1 MAWAVRQVPEHLSAA
16 LGTSLIP
23 VINYS
28 EPSANSVFLCLS
40 VREIM
45 VKPVD
50 AWLLPDG
57 VADVLP
63 AEAVRLEALRRRLL
77 DRFASWGYALV
88 FPPLMEYLDSLLT
101 GSGRDLED
109 LTFKITDQLS
119 GRLMGVRADMTPQ
132 VARLDAHCLP
142 VAGPARYC
150 YAGTLLQTRPTGLSA
165 SRCPVQIGAELYGHA
180 GVESDIEVIRLM
192 LDALTLAGARDIH
205 LDLGHVGI
213 FRALAAAAG
222 LDADAEGRL
231 QDILARKSLPEWAAE
246 LPQLTAVTAALQ
258 PLPTLCG
265 DISVLARAAA
275 VWAVAPAAVQ
285 QALSDLQSV
294 VTALQASHP
303 QVTLYVDLGE
313 LRGYHYHTG
322 LVFAA
327 YVPGQRSEV
336 AKGGRY
342 DHVGEAFGRARPAT
356 GFSADLKQWL
366 DFDATPLPARGILAP
381 SGDDAALRAAV
392 AAARASGERVVQQLP
407 GVSLDGIAAGCDR
420 ELIFEAGCWQARPLA
435 S

>member
-1 MAWAVRQVPEHLSAA
+1 
-16 LGTSLIP
+16 
-23 VINYS
+23 
-28 EPSANSVFLCLS
+28 
-40 VREIM
+40 M

-63 AEAVRLEALRRRLL
+63 VEAARLESLRRRLL

-101 GSGRDLED
+101 GSGQDLED

-119 GRLMGVRADMTPQ
+119 GRMMGVRADMTPQ

-142 VAGPARYC
+142 VTGPARYC
-150 YAGTLLQTRPTGLSA
+150 YAGTILQARPTGLSA

-192 LDALTLAGARDIH
+192 LDGLLLAGARNIT

-213 FRALAAAAG
+213 FRAFMQS
-222 LDADAEGRL
+222 ADASQLAECQL
-231 QDILARKSLPEWAAE
+231 QGILARKSLPEWHE
-246 LPQLTAVTAALQ
+246 Q
-258 PLPTLCG
+258 LPTLVENAEVVTALAPLPDLCG
-265 DISVLARAAA
+265 DASVLARASRL
-275 VWAVAPAAVQ
+275 WASAPAAVAD
-285 QALSDLQSV
+285 ALADMQMV
-294 VTALQASHP
+294 VSALHVSHP
-303 QVTLYVDLGE
+303 QVALYVDLGE

-327 YVPGQRSEV
+327 YVAGQRSEV

-342 DHVGEAFGRARPAT
+342 DRVGEAFGRARPAT

-366 DFDATPLPARGILAP
+366 DFDNQPVPARGILAP
-381 SGDDAALRAAV
+381 AGEAAALLAAI
-392 AAARASGERVVQQLP
+392 AEMRASGQRVVQQLP
-407 GVSLDGIAAGCDR
+407 GSPLTALEAGCDR
-420 ELIFEAGCWQARPLA
+420 EFLFDDGRWQVRPIIA

>member
-1 MAWAVRQVPEHLSAA
+1 
-16 LGTSLIP
+16 
-23 VINYS
+23 
-28 EPSANSVFLCLS
+28 
-40 VREIM
+40 M

-63 AEAVRLEALRRRLL
+63 AEAARLEALRRRLL

-101 GSGRDLED
+101 GSGRDLAD

-142 VAGPARYC
+142 VDGPARYC

-192 LDALTLAGARDIH
+192 LDGLLLAGARDIH

-213 FRALAAAAG
+213 FRALAAASG
-222 LDADAEGRL
+222 LEGAAEARL
-231 QDILARKSLPEWAAE
+231 QDILTRKSLPEWAAVLPE
-246 LPQLTAVTAALQ
+246 LVPPALQ
-258 PLPTLCG
+258 PELLPLPTLCG
-265 DISVLARAAA
+265 DVAVLDRAART
-275 VWAVAPAAVQ
+275 WLDAPAAVT
-285 QALSDLQSV
+285 QALADLQAV
-294 VTALQASHP
+294 VAALRATHP
-303 QVTLYVDLGE
+303 QITLYIDLGE

-327 YVPGQRSEV
+327 YVAGQRSEV

-342 DHVGEAFGRARPAT
+342 DRVGEAFGRARPAT

-366 DFDATPLPARGILAP
+366 AFDALPPPARGILAP
-381 SGDDAALRAAV
+381 AGDASALLAAIAELRLA
-392 AAARASGERVVQQLP
+392 GQRVVQQLP
-407 GVSLDGIAAGCDR
+407 GIALAAADAGCDR
-420 ELIFEAGCWQARPLA
+420 ELIFAEGRWQARPFA

>member
-1 MAWAVRQVPEHLSAA
+1 MS
-16 LGTSLIP
+16 
-23 VINYS
+23 
-28 EPSANSVFLCLS
+28 
-40 VREIM
+40 
-45 VKPVD
+45 KPVD

-63 AEAVRLEALRRRLL
+63 VEAARLEALRRKLL
-77 DRFASWGYALV
+77 DHFSSWGYALV

-101 GSGRDLED
+101 GSGSDLEG

-142 VAGPARYC
+142 VDGPARYC

-165 SRCPVQIGAELYGHA
+165 SRCPVQIGAELYGHD
-180 GVESDIEVIRLM
+180 GVESDIEIIRLM
-192 LDALTLAGARDIH
+192 LDSLQLAGARDIH

-213 FRALAAAAG
+213 FRALAESAG
-222 LDADAEGRL
+222 LDADGESRL
-231 QDILARKSLPEWAAE
+231 QDILARKSLPEWAE
-246 LPQLTAVTAALQ
+246 VLPRLVPAAGAQAALE

-265 DISVLARAAA
+265 EIAVLDRAARAWPDAP
-275 VWAVAPAAVQ
+275 VAVARALADLHAVIAA
-285 QALSDLQSV
+285 LR
-294 VTALQASHP
+294 ASHP
-303 QVTLYVDLGE
+303 QVTLYIDLGE

-327 YVPGQRSEV
+327 YVAGQRAEV

-366 DFDATPLPARGILAP
+366 GFDATLPAARGILAP
-381 SGDDAALRAAV
+381 AGDAAALATAITELRAA
-392 AAARASGERVVQQLP
+392 GQRVVQQLP
-407 GVSLDGIAAGCDR
+407 GAALDAAAAGCDR
-420 ELIFEAGCWQARPLA
+420 ELVFEDDRWQARPL
-435 S
+435 SSRS